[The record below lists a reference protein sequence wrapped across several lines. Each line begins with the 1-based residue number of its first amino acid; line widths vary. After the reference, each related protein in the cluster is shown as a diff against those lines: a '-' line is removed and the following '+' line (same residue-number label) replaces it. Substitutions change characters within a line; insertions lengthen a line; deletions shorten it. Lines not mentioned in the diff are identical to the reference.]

1 MVFMVLVAFWI
12 IPIVLGFM
20 DSDKKGTAAI
30 VLPVLLGWIGYIVS
44 LFLPY
49 TPEYIKKNNEK

>member
-1 MVFMVLVAFWI
+1 MVTMAFVAFWI

-20 DSDKKGTAAI
+20 DIDKKGTAAF
-30 VLPVLLGWIGYIVS
+30 VLPLLLGWLGYIIS